1 VQATELARKYGYDK
15 IPYENLTKVVLLI
28 YLVMTSFAMFY
39 RPDFMSMTA
48 VSLGIYAVSNPNVF
62 KRKTFRM
69 LVAFMMISFI
79 YDIVFLIFIHDSEAD
94 DESDSHMA
102 INVRRF
108 AYFFAWLSFAFRP
121 IVIAVF
127 WKASLNYREFVK
139 P

>member
-1 VQATELARKYGYDK
+1 
-15 IPYENLTKVVLLI
+15 
-28 YLVMTSFAMFY
+28 MTSFAMFY

-48 VSLGIYAVSNPNVF
+48 VSLGIYAVTNPNVF

-79 YDIVFLIFIHDSEAD
+79 YDIVFLIFVHDSDAD
-94 DESDSHMA
+94 DEADSHMA

-127 WKASLNYREFVK
+127 WKASLNYREFVR